1 VYSVCVYA
9 VELRSLVSETVSL
22 VPLYTQRLYH
32 TSYLMSLFSVR
43 IMHAKSQREP
53 LLSSEYQSILLK
65 EKVGRSADATD
76 AAG

>member
-1 VYSVCVYA
+1 
-9 VELRSLVSETVSL
+9 
-22 VPLYTQRLYH
+22 
-32 TSYLMSLFSVR
+32 MSLFSVR